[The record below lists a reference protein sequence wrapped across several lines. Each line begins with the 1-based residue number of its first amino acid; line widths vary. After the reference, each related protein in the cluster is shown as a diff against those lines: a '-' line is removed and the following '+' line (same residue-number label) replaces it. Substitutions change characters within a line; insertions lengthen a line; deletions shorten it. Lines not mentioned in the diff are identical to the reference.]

1 MKKITILFLCFIC
14 TISTSAS
21 ALPTCSVDRY
31 WGGFRRALKNVE
43 SAIDNPA
50 NQPDLVT
57 RLGGF
62 NGFIQELWPDMVS
75 LATQDL
81 GGEMH
86 WLMFYLSE
94 QAQTDPLQALPSPG
108 DLTRRDVTFQDIRNN
123 LNIILATY
131 DENYPQFSQGVVS
144 LVPSVE
150 ELFSFPIAQASTDPL
165 INGIELKAGASAV
178 VGVNHTF
185 GPSVSI
191 SAKAVK
197 AGPGSL
203 YPVKFGLSSA
213 VKLGA
218 SATATSAPVKISYG
232 AGFYT
237 STNHLQWPGNTGPG
251 SCLYSSD
258 YNYISIS
265 AGVGASFPVLGEVDF
280 DVSLYPTW
288 LPNPATRKF
297 DTSIAGLINDFI
309 SNTNQMV
316 YQTFQNAVNPIGELL
331 PSKPQVQELEVP
343 SSGVQDSVFQNTASG
358 FFGSAAKTLKLSRC
372 VKYSIGY
379 GTGTYVTNFAL
390 NKMSASI
397 SAGGNFYDFK
407 NANTADH
414 VLLSTAF
421 LIGGATGYFTGS
433 LDASVLGFAV
443 PFLPAI
449 LKIEKCADEVLGSMA
464 FGTSISADC
473 IANRLNFAGSYALQV
488 ALEKADGKLNAM
500 MSDWNWNVRVWKREK
515 PEDPEL
521 LKQIKRIYRA
531 MSKYD

>member
-14 TISTSAS
+14 TISTSAFS
-21 ALPTCSVDRY
+21 LPTCSVDPY

-43 SAIDNPA
+43 SAIANPA
-50 NQPDLVT
+50 SQPDLVT

-86 WLMFYLSE
+86 WLMFWLSE
-94 QAQTDPLQALPSPG
+94 QAQSDPLQALPSPG
-108 DLTRRDVTFQDIRNN
+108 SLTRRNVKFEDIRDN
-123 LNIILATY
+123 LNIILAIY
-131 DENYPQFSQGVVS
+131 DENYPQFSQGVVTS
-144 LVPSVE
+144 VPSVE
-150 ELFSFPIAQASTDPL
+150 ELFSFPMAQASMDPL
-165 INGIELKAGASAV
+165 INGIEIKAGASYIK
-178 VGVNHTF
+178 GVNHTF
-185 GPSVSI
+185 SASSSV

-197 AGPGSL
+197 AGPDSL
-203 YPVKFGLSSA
+203 YPVKFGLSSTL
-213 VKLGA
+213 KLGA
-218 SATATSAPVKISYG
+218 SATANSLPFKTSYG
-232 AGFYT
+232 AGFYS
-237 STNHLQWPGNTGPG
+237 STDHLKWPGNTGPG
-251 SCLYSSD
+251 PCLYSSD

-265 AGVGASFPVLGEVDF
+265 AGIGASFPVLGEVDF
-280 DVSLYPTW
+280 DMNLYPTW
-288 LPNPATRKF
+288 QPNPATKAF
-297 DTSIAGLINDFI
+297 DSSVAGMLNDFI
-309 SNTNQMV
+309 SSTNQMV
-316 YQTFQNAVNPIGELL
+316 YQIFVQALQPIGKLL
-331 PSKPQVQELEVP
+331 PSEPQVQELEVP
-343 SSGVQDSVFQNTASG
+343 SSGVQDSIFQNTAGG
-358 FFGSAAKTLKLSRC
+358 FFGSAAQTLKLSRC
-372 VKYSIGY
+372 VKYGIGY
-379 GTGTYVTNFAL
+379 GSGTYVTNFAL
-390 NKMSASI
+390 NKVGASI

-407 NANTADH
+407 NANVKNH
-414 VLLSTAF
+414 VLLGTAF
-421 LIGGATGYFTGS
+421 LIGGATAYFTGS